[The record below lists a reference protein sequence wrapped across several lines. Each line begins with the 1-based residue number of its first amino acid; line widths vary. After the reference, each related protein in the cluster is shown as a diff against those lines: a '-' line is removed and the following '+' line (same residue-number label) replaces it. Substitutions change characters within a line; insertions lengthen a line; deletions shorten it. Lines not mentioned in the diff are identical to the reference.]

1 MYPRALLGALLL
13 LVMAAQ
19 PAGGQRITGT
29 VVRTAV
35 GPSANAVA
43 TVPISSAVV
52 LLLADTRDSVI
63 ARGVTAPNGRFLL
76 QAPGAGTYRVRVLRI
91 GQRPLVQGPWRVGA
105 SETLDVVIAAVE
117 QPVQL
122 ARFDVRADGV
132 CRREPDSRTLAGQ
145 LLGDARTA
153 FLSSVSSTAD
163 GERQAVYRFFR
174 YDRDRRGRLEGDST
188 SELRKRQTARPFASL
203 SPDSI
208 AKVGYVVDEG
218 DSVTYRGPDAEV
230 LLSESF
236 ARSHCFHVVEGVGS
250 RSGMLGVVFRPVNP
264 PAGVVDISGT
274 IWMDP
279 GSLRVNDVEF
289 VYDPAS
295 REERQMG
302 IGGVVRFASTA
313 DGTWLV
319 REWELRMP
327 RVRIRRTAPVLSG
340 RPAPAR
346 IVRDLIG
353 TQVFGG
359 VVMQVAGQEV
369 LFADTAQLAGEANR
383 SKLAARDSAANRR
396 TVRHEVCGPI
406 SGPLVDLSVQMVG
419 VVEGRLLD
427 AEGTVLADV
436 LIRAEWRSDFRLG
449 TDDRLTFRNRAREAR
464 TQGDGRFVLCE
475 LPYDVP
481 VIIRAV
487 AAGDRTMTQRTVRLA
502 DMHPVDTIVM
512 TAPRLPG
519 NPLR

>member
-1 MYPRALLGALLL
+1 M
-13 LVMAAQ
+13 
-19 PAGGQRITGT
+19 
-29 VVRTAV
+29 
-35 GPSANAVA
+35 
-43 TVPISSAVV
+43 
-52 LLLADTRDSVI
+52 
-63 ARGVTAPNGRFLL
+63 
-76 QAPGAGTYRVRVLRI
+76 
-91 GQRPLVQGPWRVGA
+91 
-105 SETLDVVIAAVE
+105 
-117 QPVQL
+117 
-122 ARFDVRADGV
+122 RADGV

-163 GERQAVYRFFR
+163 GERQATYRFFR
-174 YDRDRRGRLEGDST
+174 YDRDRSGQLEGDST

-218 DSVTYRGPDAEV
+218 DSITYRGPDAEV

-236 ARSHCFHVVEGVGS
+236 ARSHCFHVVEGAGS
-250 RSGMLGVVFRPVNP
+250 RSGMLGVAFRPVNR

-279 GSLRVNDVEF
+279 GNLRVNDVEF
-289 VYDPAS
+289 VFDPAS

-302 IGGVVRFASTA
+302 VGGVVRFASTA
-313 DGTWLV
+313 DGIWLV

-359 VVMQVAGQEV
+359 VVMQVAGREV

-383 SKLAARDSAANRR
+383 GRLATRESAANRR
-396 TVRHEVCGPI
+396 TVRHPVCGPI
-406 SGPLVDLSVQMVG
+406 SGPQVDLSVQMVG

-427 AEGTVLADV
+427 AEGTALADV

-475 LPYDVP
+475 LPYDTP
-481 VIIRAV
+481 VMIRAV
-487 AAGDRTMTQRTVRLA
+487 GDGDRTMTQRTVRLA
-502 DMHPVDTIVM
+502 DMHPVDTLVM
-512 TAPRLPG
+512 TTPRLPG